1 MGMSTKELTMFNL
14 STKQTVLIA
23 VVLSLVLWAT
33 RGQHVA
39 SLLSLPDATWAI
51 AFMLGFLLSP
61 LLFAIILV
69 QAFVIDYLAM
79 GSSLLNLSYLALV
92 PAYLALWF
100 FGKWF
105 RAQYEKHGFKLGQFA
120 LSFVGGVAVC
130 EFLSSG
136 SFYFQ
141 KSTATIGGFVEL
153 FGQYFFSNLFFTFC
167 YVVVAAL
174 SYQLLAGSSKKK
186 LA

>member
-1 MGMSTKELTMFNL
+1 MFNL

-23 VVLSLVLWAT
+23 VALSLVLWAT

-61 LLFAIILV
+61 LLFAIILI

-79 GSSLLNLSYLALV
+79 GNYLLNLSYFALL
-92 PAYLALWF
+92 PAYFVLWF
-100 FGKWF
+100 AGKWF

-130 EFLSSG
+130 ELLSSG

-141 KSTATIGGFVEL
+141 KSTATFGGFIEL
-153 FGQYFFSNLFFTFC
+153 FGQYFFSNLFFALC
-167 YVVVAAL
+167 YVAVAAL
-174 SYQLLAGSSKKK
+174 SYHLLAGSSNKK

>member
-1 MGMSTKELTMFNL
+1 MVKSTKELTMFNL
-14 STKQTVLIA
+14 STKQTILIA
-23 VVLSLVLWAT
+23 VVFSLVLWAT

-51 AFMLGFLLSP
+51 AFILGFLLSP
-61 LLFAIILV
+61 LLFAIVMI

-79 GSSLLNLSYLALV
+79 GNHLLNISYAALI
-92 PAYLALWF
+92 PAYFALWF
-100 FGKWF
+100 SGKWF
-105 RAQYEKHGFKLGQFA
+105 RSQYEKHGFKLAQFA

-130 EFLSSG
+130 ELLSSG

-141 KSTATIGGFVEL
+141 KSTATMSGFVEL
-153 FGQYFFSNLFFTFC
+153 FGQYFFGNLFFALC
-167 YVVVAAL
+167 YIAVAGL
-174 SYQLLAGSSKKK
+174 SYHLLAGSSNKK